1 MMNTYTFQREI
12 PIESSYDVV
21 VAGGGPSGVAAA
33 IAAARLGAKTLLVEA
48 TGALGGMGTNGLVAN
63 WYCLSDGRQIIT
75 RGLFWEI
82 VRALHDA
89 GGLRNGL
96 DPDTMTPRLGCGIG
110 YSVETLKR
118 VLDKLVL
125 DAGVELLLCTRV
137 IDADADRKG
146 RKLAGVVIQHVEGLR
161 YVPAKSFID
170 ATGDAVVADLC
181 GVKYREA
188 GRDTPNIMPPTL
200 CATVANVDWTFDYDA
215 QQQAIRS
222 GVEAGEFSQ
231 PDRHVPGLF
240 HSQGSFGM
248 QNAGHLFRMN
258 AVKIRSLTE
267 GYVKGRRLAWEYAS
281 FFKQHLR
288 GCENL
293 ELVATAALM
302 GVRES
307 RNIEGEYELNY
318 ADFKA
323 RRKFDD
329 QIGVYSK
336 GVDIHVYDLT
346 PEEYQRY
353 CDSYEKRDRL
363 KVGESY
369 GLPYGILVPRG
380 WSNLWATG
388 RCVSSDVEVHGA
400 IRDQPACYMLG
411 EAAGCAAVQSLRTG
425 QPACDLNTATLV
437 QTLRSRGC
445 YLPQDSEPKEMTR
458 SPSR

>member
-1 MMNTYTFQREI
+1 MNHYTFQREI

-21 VAGGGPSGVAAA
+21 IAGGGTAGVAAA
-33 IAAARLGAKTLLVEA
+33 VAAARQGAKTLLVEA

-63 WYCLSDGRQIIT
+63 WYCLSDGQQIIT

-82 VRALHDA
+82 VRALHLA
-89 GGLRNGL
+89 GGLRKDL
-96 DPDTMTPRLGCGIG
+96 DPDTMTPRLGCGVG
-110 YSVETLKR
+110 FSAETLKR

-125 DAGVELLLCTRV
+125 DAGVDLLFSTRV
-137 IDADADRKG
+137 IDADVDKPSKKVR
-146 RKLAGVVIQHVEGLR
+146 GVVIQHVEGLR
-161 YVPAKSFID
+161 YVPAKAFID
-170 ATGDAVVADLC
+170 ATGDAVLADLC

-200 CATVANVDWTFDYDA
+200 CATVANVDWRFSYADQQDA
-215 QQQAIRS
+215 IKR
-222 GVEAGEFSQ
+222 GVEAGAFSQ
-231 PDRHVPGLF
+231 PDRHVPGIF
-240 HSQGSFGM
+240 CSQGSYGM
-248 QNAGHLFRMN
+248 QNAGHIFRMN

-267 GYVKGRRLAWEYAS
+267 GYVKGRQLASEYAN
-281 FFKQHLR
+281 FFQKHMP
-288 GCENL
+288 GCEKL
-293 ELVATAALM
+293 ELVSTGALM

-307 RNIEGEYELNY
+307 RNIDGEYELNY

-346 PEEYQRY
+346 PEEFQRY
-353 CDSYEKRDRL
+353 NESYERRDRL
-363 KVGESY
+363 NLGESY

-380 WSNLWATG
+380 WTNLWAAG

-411 EAAGCAAVQSLRTG
+411 EAAGCAAVQSFRTG

-437 QTLRSRGC
+437 QTLRARGC
-445 YLPQDSEPKEMTR
+445 YLPQNSEPMKMTR
-458 SPSR
+458 NQ